1 MKSER
6 GTAAALAALLLAAV
20 AQPAI
25 AQDSGE
31 VGPAE
36 LRDFQLRPQPAPVP
50 EPGPRVAPLPQ
61 PQQQPPAEA
70 PLAPPV
76 PVEVA
81 PAPVGDQPTSVRPT
95 AAAPRPRPAAPAPNL
110 ADGNAPDPAP
120 ASDLGIVEPLA
131 PPTPAPPAPVAG
143 AEEATPAPSPVPTRP
158 VAGWLL
164 ALGAAL
170 IGAGLLGAGLLARR
184 RREHRPAAVAETPV
198 QEVIAPPPSPAPPEQ
213 RPWIEFAFRPA
224 RAAATA
230 AQATVH
236 YELTVR
242 NTGDAAAEAVLIR
255 SGLFSAGATEDA
267 ELFAFCR
274 GEIEGEYVIE
284 PLDIP
289 RGAEVVLHAVA
300 SLPRDAVR
308 ALTVEGRALFIPMVA
323 FSAHYSWQGQHG
335 HTANSYLVGRE
346 TAPPPQ
352 KMAPL
357 RLDLGPRVYAAVGQ
371 RPGKLAVMS

>member
-1 MKSER
+1 MRSER
-6 GTAAALAALLLAAV
+6 GTAAALAALLLAAA
-20 AQPAI
+20 AQPAH

-61 PQQQPPAEA
+61 PPAEA
-70 PLAPPV
+70 PPPPV
-76 PVEVA
+76 AVDVA
-81 PAPVGDQPTSVRPT
+81 PAPVDDRPASPPPAPAAPRSRPAAPPPSVADADQAVALPTPDSETIEPLASAAPAPTAPT
-95 AAAPRPRPAAPAPNL
+95 AAA
-110 ADGNAPDPAP
+110 
-120 ASDLGIVEPLA
+120 EE
-131 PPTPAPPAPVAG
+131 PTPAAPPAP
-143 AEEATPAPSPVPTRP
+143 SRP
-158 VAGWLL
+158 LAAWML

-170 IGAGLLGAGLLARR
+170 LAAGLLGAVLLARR
-184 RREHRPAAVAETPV
+184 RRHHRPAPVAEVPAP
-198 QEVIAPPPSPAPPEQ
+198 EVIAPPPPPAPPEQ
-213 RPWIEFAFRPA
+213 RPWIELAFRPA
-224 RAAATA
+224 RAAATE

-284 PLDIP
+284 PLDIAP
-289 RGAEVVLHAVA
+289 GAQVVLHAVA
-300 SLPRDAVR
+300 SLPRESVR
-308 ALTVEGRALFIPMVA
+308 AVTVDGRALFIPMVA
-323 FSAHYSWQGQHG
+323 FSAHYSWHGQHG

>member
-6 GTAAALAALLLAAV
+6 GMATGWAVLLLAAL
-20 AQPAI
+20 AQPAA

-36 LRDFQLRPQPAPVP
+36 LRDFQLRPQTAPVP
-50 EPGPRVAPLPQ
+50 EPGPRIAPLP
-61 PQQQPPAEA
+61 QPPAEA
-70 PLAPPV
+70 PPAPPV
-76 PVEVA
+76 AAEPAPVTLDDQPASSPPA
-81 PAPVGDQPTSVRPT
+81 PAPS
-95 AAAPRPRPAAPAPNL
+95 RPRPATPAPPV
-110 ADGNAPDPAP
+110 ADARQPDPVPTPAP
-120 ASDLGIVEPLA
+120 EIVEPLA
-131 PPTPAPPAPVAG
+131 PAAPAPTAPLAD
-143 AEEATPAPSPVPTRP
+143 AEQAMPAPSPPPSRAAAWWIP
-158 VAGWLL
+158 

-170 IGAGLLGAGLLARR
+170 IGAGLLGVALFARR
-184 RREHRPAAVAETPV
+184 RRTRRPAPVAEV
-198 QEVIAPPPSPAPPEQ
+198 LAHEVIAPPPPPAPPEQ

-224 RAAATA
+224 RAAATE

-242 NTGDAAAEAVLIR
+242 NTGDAVAEAVLIR

-284 PLDIP
+284 PLDIAP
-289 RGAEVVLHAVA
+289 GAEVVLHAIA
-300 SLPRDAVR
+300 SLPREAVR

-371 RPGKLAVMS
+371 RPGKLAMMS